1 VAEVLAELV
10 KTWGATIW
18 PDGVS
23 EGDRNSVPAADVA
36 ILDVDTLLARNIF
49 DDTSVHEQ
57 IVDASNV
64 ISLSGIASKEALR
77 QLRNIHFT
85 ASLSWP
91 IRRSSLFES
100 LGSILAGGESPDLS
114 GDAGSVQPLDVTQ
127 GRKILLV
134 EDNAVNQQVTSALL
148 QKYGCE
154 VEVAN
159 NGKEALEHIKAGHYD
174 LVFMDCQMPV
184 MDGFEATRQIRK
196 HEQDHALATTPIIA
210 LTANA
215 LDADREACLAS
226 GMDDFLV
233 KPVRAT
239 TIVAVFE
246 RYLAFKPLLKASHTI
261 GDTEVNKDHFNFY
274 LLGELQELLS
284 KEQFEKLVAEYVASA
299 RNRIAQMIQA
309 TDQQDLEMLENA
321 SHSLKGSSANL
332 GAQKLSAMCDKIVQ
346 SARGGIIP
354 DEFPL
359 LIDEIKNEFELV
371 RQYLTENRV
380 VVSSMQ

>member
-1 VAEVLAELV
+1 
-10 KTWGATIW
+10 
-18 PDGVS
+18 
-23 EGDRNSVPAADVA
+23 
-36 ILDVDTLLARNIF
+36 
-49 DDTSVHEQ
+49 
-57 IVDASNV
+57 
-64 ISLSGIASKEALR
+64 
-77 QLRNIHFT
+77 
-85 ASLSWP
+85 
-91 IRRSSLFES
+91 
-100 LGSILAGGESPDLS
+100 
-114 GDAGSVQPLDVTQ
+114 
-127 GRKILLV
+127 
-134 EDNAVNQQVTSALL
+134 
-148 QKYGCE
+148 
-154 VEVAN
+154 
-159 NGKEALEHIKAGHYD
+159 
-174 LVFMDCQMPV
+174 

-196 HEQDHALATTPIIA
+196 HEQDHALATIPIIA